1 MGRGRDQGSRLI
13 GNQADRRALSLP
25 AAQTRDNMKETPMK
39 GIVAWL
45 LGVPIVVIVL
55 FYVTGIF

>member
-1 MGRGRDQGSRLI
+1 MPAGIGPVTGS
-13 GNQADRRALSLP
+13 GHWKDHA
-25 AAQTRDNMKETPMK
+25 MK
-39 GIVAWL
+39 GIIAWL

>member
-1 MGRGRDQGSRLI
+1 M
-13 GNQADRRALSLP
+13 LP
-25 AAQTRDNMKETPMK
+25 ADVRHARGGGQNEDQAMK
-39 GIVAWL
+39 GIIAWL